1 MDNNSLNDLGHR
13 LILAGAVGLG
23 VVAVGLVLIA
33 VVFGLNIIL
42 NGRRR

>member
-1 MDNNSLNDLGHR
+1 MTGNGLEQLGHR

-23 VVAVGLVLIA
+23 VVAIGLVLIA